1 MSSGETPPAAAP
13 ATDAADAAA
22 GAEQQAA
29 AGGGGGWGGWGL
41 SIFSEISRNAVE
53 VAKSAIADIQQPP
66 EQVVGTE
73 EEEGEKEKEKEKAAG
88 EGEEDDERRKAALD
102 KLEKAS
108 EDSILGQASGLKVFD
123 SSVESI
129 TTGTW
134 QALGSAWKSGSL
146 LVQKLETSA
155 SSLAETIQQGELPA
169 KASAIAP
176 TILETGKSFTAKGME
191 VLERV
196 GKETME
202 LIIEETGMD
211 VDKGTGEGDQQ
222 AEEEQFE
229 EVSFDR
235 CFYIYGGPDQLE
247 ELEALS
253 SHYALL
259 FNRKKGKLIAEQK
272 TYYDG
277 KLKEIQQIFSL
288 GTKIDEDGPDSNKG
302 KKIEAADT
310 DSDAEMKKLC
320 DSSVSKAAKM
330 AAGFTTALGGL
341 SPNEIVKRTTDR
353 LETIH
358 SEGVHR
364 LSEMCC
370 LAVSQLVLLGK
381 SVISA
386 ASKPKN
392 EDDENDVKIEWPEDP
407 ILKAK
412 IIRWKAQSIAVDIEK
427 VSASF
432 ATGISDV
439 AEAYM
444 AAIQNALADKK
455 DDLSSQ
461 NSVREKAKYI
471 SSHLNSD
478 QTSAV
483 SKLQDALQY
492 LAYVVVCSS
501 MPSV

>member
-1 MSSGETPPAAAP
+1 MSDESPPPAPAPPAQAAKKSQS
-13 ATDAADAAA
+13 
-22 GAEQQAA
+22 AEQEA
-29 AGGGGGWGGWGL
+29 GGWGGWGL

-66 EQVVGTE
+66 EQDTGPDS
-73 EEEGEKEKEKEKAAG
+73 GEKDKEKEPEG
-88 EGEEDDERRKAALD
+88 EGEERRKAALD
-102 KLEKAS
+102 KLENAS
-108 EDSILGQASGLKVFD
+108 EDSILDQGLKAFD
-123 SSVESI
+123 SSVETI

-134 QALGSAWKSGSL
+134 QALGTAWKSGSL
-146 LVQKLETSA
+146 FVQKLENSA

-176 TILETGKSFTAKGME
+176 TILETGKSFTARGME

-202 LIIEETGMD
+202 FIVEETGME
-211 VDKGTGEGDQQ
+211 VDKGSTGEGDQQ
-222 AEEEQFE
+222 TEEEQFE

-253 SHYALL
+253 SHYAVL
-259 FNRKKGKLIAEQK
+259 FNRKKGKLNAEQK

-288 GTKIDEDGPDSNKG
+288 STNAEEDGPDSDKG
-302 KKIEAADT
+302 KKIESAHT
-310 DSDAEMKKLC
+310 DADAEMKKLC
-320 DSSVSKAAKM
+320 ETSVSKAAKM

-341 SPNEIVKRTTDR
+341 SPNEIIKRTTNR

-370 LAVSQLVLLGK
+370 LAVSQFLVLGK

-386 ASKPKN
+386 TNKSKN
-392 EDDENDVKIEWPEDP
+392 EEDDENDVKIDWPEDP
-407 ILKAK
+407 ISKAK
-412 IIRWKAQSIAVDIEK
+412 IIRWKAQSISVDMEK
-427 VSASF
+427 VSTSF

-439 AEAYM
+439 AEAYA
-444 AAIQNALADKK
+444 AAIQNALADKQ
-455 DDLSSQ
+455 DDLPNQ
-461 NSVREKAKYI
+461 KLVQDKAKSI
-471 SSHLNSD
+471 SNHLNSD

-492 LAYVVVCSS
+492 LAYVVICAS
-501 MPSV
+501 MPSA

>member
-1 MSSGETPPAAAP
+1 MSDEPPAQAAEKSQP
-13 ATDAADAAA
+13 
-22 GAEQQAA
+22 AEQAA
-29 AGGGGGWGGWGL
+29 GGWGGWGL
-41 SIFSEISRNAVE
+41 NIFSEISRNAVE

-66 EQVVGTE
+66 EQDKGPDS
-73 EEEGEKEKEKEKAAG
+73 GEKDKEKEPEG
-88 EGEEDDERRKAALD
+88 EGEERRKAALD
-102 KLEKAS
+102 KLENAS
-108 EDSILGQASGLKVFD
+108 EDSILGQGLKVFD
-123 SSVESI
+123 TSVETI

-134 QALGSAWKSGSL
+134 QALGTAWKSGSL
-146 LVQKLETSA
+146 FVQKLENSA

-169 KASAIAP
+169 KASVIAP
-176 TILETGKSFTAKGME
+176 TILETGKSFTARGME

-196 GKETME
+196 GKETLE
-202 LIIEETGMD
+202 FIVEETGME
-211 VDKGTGEGDQQ
+211 VDKGSTGEGDQQ
-222 AEEEQFE
+222 TEEEQFE

-259 FNRKKGKLIAEQK
+259 FNRKKGKLNAEQK

-288 GTKIDEDGPDSNKG
+288 GTNAEEDGPDSDKG
-302 KKIEAADT
+302 KKVESADT
-310 DSDAEMKKLC
+310 DADAEMKKLC
-320 DSSVSKAAKM
+320 ETSVSKAAKM

-341 SPNEIVKRTTDR
+341 SPNDIIKRTTNR

-370 LAVSQLVLLGK
+370 LAVSQLLVLGK
-381 SVISA
+381 SVISSA
-386 ASKPKN
+386 NKSKN
-392 EDDENDVKIEWPEDP
+392 EDNENDLKIDWPEDP
-407 ILKAK
+407 ISKAK
-412 IIRWKAQSIAVDIEK
+412 IIRWKVQSISLDMEK
-427 VSASF
+427 VSTSF

-439 AEAYM
+439 AEVYV
-444 AAIQNALADKK
+444 AAIQNALADKQ
-455 DDLSSQ
+455 DDLPNQ
-461 NSVREKAKYI
+461 KSVQEKAKSI
-471 SSHLNSD
+471 SNNLNSD

-492 LAYVVVCSS
+492 LAYVVACAS

>member
-1 MSSGETPPAAAP
+1 MSDESPPPAPP
-13 ATDAADAAA
+13 A
-22 GAEQQAA
+22 QAA
-29 AGGGGGWGGWGL
+29 EKSQPAGQAAGGWGGWGL
-41 SIFSEISRNAVE
+41 NIFSEISRNAVE

-66 EQVVGTE
+66 EQDKGPDSGEKDKEKEPEGE
-73 EEEGEKEKEKEKAAG
+73 EEEK
-88 EGEEDDERRKAALD
+88 RKAALD
-102 KLEKAS
+102 KLENAS
-108 EDSILGQASGLKVFD
+108 EDSILGQGLKVFD
-123 SSVESI
+123 TSVETI

-134 QALGSAWKSGSL
+134 QALGTAWKSGSL
-146 LVQKLETSA
+146 FVQKLENSA

-176 TILETGKSFTAKGME
+176 TILETGKSFTARGME

-202 LIIEETGMD
+202 FIVEETGMEI
-211 VDKGTGEGDQQ
+211 DKGSTGEGEQQ
-222 AEEEQFE
+222 TEEEQFE

-259 FNRKKGKLIAEQK
+259 FNRKKGKLNAEQK

-288 GTKIDEDGPDSNKG
+288 STNAEEDGSDSDKG
-302 KKIEAADT
+302 KKVESADT
-310 DSDAEMKKLC
+310 DADAEMKKLC
-320 DSSVSKAAKM
+320 ETSVSKAAKM
-330 AAGFTTALGGL
+330 AAGFTAALGGL
-341 SPNEIVKRTTDR
+341 SPNDIIKRTTNR

-358 SEGVHR
+358 SEGVHVCTYHR

-370 LAVSQLVLLGK
+370 LAVSQLLVLGK
-381 SVISA
+381 SVIS
-386 ASKPKN
+386 SGNKSKN
-392 EDDENDVKIEWPEDP
+392 EDDENDIKIDWPEDP
-407 ILKAK
+407 ISKAK
-412 IIRWKAQSIAVDIEK
+412 IIRWKVQSISLDMEK
-427 VSASF
+427 VSTSF

-439 AEAYM
+439 AEAYV
-444 AAIQNALADKK
+444 AAIQNALADKQ
-455 DDLSSQ
+455 DDLP
-461 NSVREKAKYI
+461 NRKSVQEKAKSI
-471 SSHLNSD
+471 SNHLNSD

-492 LAYVVVCSS
+492 LAYVVVCAS

>member
-1 MSSGETPPAAAP
+1 MSDESPPPAPP
-13 ATDAADAAA
+13 AQVTEKSQP
-22 GAEQQAA
+22 AEQAA
-29 AGGGGGWGGWGL
+29 GGWGGWGL
-41 SIFSEISRNAVE
+41 SIFSEISRSAVE

-66 EQVVGTE
+66 EQETGPGSGE
-73 EEEGEKEKEKEKAAG
+73 KDQEKEPEGEG
-88 EGEEDDERRKAALD
+88 EGEEEERRKAALD
-102 KLEKAS
+102 KLEK
-108 EDSILGQASGLKVFD
+108 GLKAFD
-123 SSVESI
+123 SSVETI
-129 TTGTW
+129 TAGTW
-134 QALGSAWKSGSL
+134 QALGTAWKSGSL
-146 LVQKLETSA
+146 FVQKLENSA

-202 LIIEETGMD
+202 FIVEETGME
-211 VDKGTGEGDQQ
+211 VDKGSNGEGDQQ
-222 AEEEQFE
+222 TEEEQFE

-259 FNRKKGKLIAEQK
+259 FNRKKGKLSTEQK
-272 TYYDG
+272 TFYDG

-288 GTKIDEDGPDSNKG
+288 STNVDEDGPESDKG
-302 KKIEAADT
+302 KKIESANT
-310 DSDAEMKKLC
+310 DADAEMKKLC
-320 DSSVSKAAKM
+320 ESSVSKAAKM

-341 SPNEIVKRTTDR
+341 SPNEIIKRTTNR

-358 SEGVHR
+358 SEGVHK

-370 LAVSQLVLLGK
+370 LAVSQLLVLGK
-381 SVISA
+381 SVISSA
-386 ASKPKN
+386 NKSKN
-392 EDDENDVKIEWPEDP
+392 EDDENDVKIDWPEDP
-407 ILKAK
+407 ISKAK
-412 IIRWKAQSIAVDIEK
+412 IIRWKAQSISVDMEK
-427 VSASF
+427 VSTSF

-439 AEAYM
+439 AEAY
-444 AAIQNALADKK
+444 AAAMQNALAVKQ
-455 DDLSSQ
+455 DDLPNQKSLQ
-461 NSVREKAKYI
+461 EKVKSI
-471 SSHLNSD
+471 SIHLNSD

-492 LAYVVVCSS
+492 LAYVVVCAS

>member
-1 MSSGETPPAAAP
+1 MSDESPPPAPPAQAAEKNQP
-13 ATDAADAAA
+13 
-22 GAEQQAA
+22 AEQAA
-29 AGGGGGWGGWGL
+29 GGWGGWGL
-41 SIFSEISRNAVE
+41 NIFSEISRNAVE

-66 EQVVGTE
+66 EQDKGPDSGEKDKEKEPEGE
-73 EEEGEKEKEKEKAAG
+73 EEEK
-88 EGEEDDERRKAALD
+88 RKAALD
-102 KLEKAS
+102 KLENAS
-108 EDSILGQASGLKVFD
+108 EDSILGQGLKVID
-123 SSVESI
+123 TSVETI

-134 QALGSAWKSGSL
+134 QALGTAWKSGSL
-146 LVQKLETSA
+146 FVQKLENSA

-176 TILETGKSFTAKGME
+176 TILETGKSFTARGME

-202 LIIEETGMD
+202 FIVEETGME
-211 VDKGTGEGDQQ
+211 VDKGSNGEGEQQ
-222 AEEEQFE
+222 TEEEQFE

-259 FNRKKGKLIAEQK
+259 FNRKKGKLNAEQK

-288 GTKIDEDGPDSNKG
+288 STSAEEDGPDSDKG
-302 KKIEAADT
+302 KKVESADT
-310 DSDAEMKKLC
+310 DADAEMKKLC
-320 DSSVSKAAKM
+320 ETSVSKAAKM
-330 AAGFTTALGGL
+330 AAGFTTALSGL
-341 SPNEIVKRTTDR
+341 SPNDIIKRTTNR

-370 LAVSQLVLLGK
+370 LAVSQLLVLGK
-381 SVISA
+381 SVISSA
-386 ASKPKN
+386 NKSKS
-392 EDDENDVKIEWPEDP
+392 EDDENDIKIDWPEDP
-407 ILKAK
+407 ISKAK
-412 IIRWKAQSIAVDIEK
+412 IIRWKAQSISVDMEK
-427 VSASF
+427 VSTSF

-439 AEAYM
+439 AEAYV
-444 AAIQNALADKK
+444 AAIQDALADKQ
-455 DDLSSQ
+455 DDLPNQ
-461 NSVREKAKYI
+461 KSVQEKAKSI
-471 SSHLNSD
+471 SNHLNSD

-492 LAYVVVCSS
+492 LAYVVVCAS

>member
-1 MSSGETPPAAAP
+1 MSDETPPPAP
-13 ATDAADAAA
+13 APAAA
-22 GAEQQAA
+22 GSEKTQPAEQAA
-29 AGGGGGWGGWGL
+29 GGWGGWGL
-41 SIFSEISRNAVE
+41 SIFSDISRSAVE

-66 EQVVGTE
+66 EQEAGP
-73 EEEGEKEKEKEKAAG
+73 GDGDKEKEKEP
-88 EGEEDDERRKAALD
+88 EGEKDERRKAALE

-108 EDSILGQASGLKVFD
+108 EDSILGQGLKVFD

-134 QALGSAWKSGSL
+134 QALGSAWKTSSM
-146 LVQKLETSA
+146 LVQKLENSA

-202 LIIEETGMD
+202 FIVEETGME
-211 VDKGTGEGDQQ
+211 VDKGDVAEGDKQT
-222 AEEEQFE
+222 EEEPFE

-259 FNRKKGKLIAEQK
+259 FNRKKGKLSAEQK

-288 GTKIDEDGPDSNKG
+288 NTNAEEYGPDSDKG
-302 KKIEAADT
+302 KKIESADT
-310 DSDAEMKKLC
+310 DADGEMKKLC
-320 DSSVSKAAKM
+320 ESSVSKAAKM
-330 AAGFTTALGGL
+330 AAGFTNALGGL
-341 SPNEIVKRTTDR
+341 SPNEIIKRTTNR

-358 SEGVHR
+358 SEGVHK

-370 LAVSQLVLLGK
+370 LAVSQLVVLGK

-386 ASKPKN
+386 ANKSKS
-392 EDDENDVKIEWPEDP
+392 EDDESSIKIDWPEDP
-407 ILKAK
+407 ISKAK
-412 IIRWKAQSIAVDIEK
+412 IIRWKAQSISADMEK
-427 VSASF
+427 VSTSF

-439 AEAYM
+439 AEVYA
-444 AAIQNALADKK
+444 AAIQNALAEKQ
-455 DDLSSQ
+455 DDIPNQ
-461 NSVREKAKYI
+461 KSVQEKAKSI
-471 SSHLNSD
+471 SNHLNSD

-492 LAYVVVCSS
+492 LAYVVVCTS
-501 MPSV
+501 MPSA

>member
-1 MSSGETPPAAAP
+1 MSDESPPPAQAAEKSQP
-13 ATDAADAAA
+13 
-22 GAEQQAA
+22 AEQAT
-29 AGGGGGWGGWGL
+29 GGWGGWGL
-41 SIFSEISRNAVE
+41 NIFSEISRNAVE

-66 EQVVGTE
+66 EQDTGPDSGEKDKEKEPEGE
-73 EEEGEKEKEKEKAAG
+73 EEE
-88 EGEEDDERRKAALD
+88 ERRKAALE

-108 EDSILGQASGLKVFD
+108 EDSILGQGLKAFD
-123 SSVESI
+123 SSVETI

-134 QALGSAWKSGSL
+134 QALGTAWKSGSL
-146 LVQKLETSA
+146 FVQKLENSA

-169 KASAIAP
+169 KASVIAP
-176 TILETGKSFTAKGME
+176 TILETGRSFTARGME

-202 LIIEETGMD
+202 FIVEETGME
-211 VDKGTGEGDQQ
+211 VDKGSAGEGDQQ
-222 AEEEQFE
+222 TEEEQFE

-259 FNRKKGKLIAEQK
+259 FNRKKGKLSAEQK

-288 GTKIDEDGPDSNKG
+288 STNAEEDGPDSDKG
-302 KKIEAADT
+302 KKIESADT
-310 DSDAEMKKLC
+310 DADAEMKKLC
-320 DSSVSKAAKM
+320 ETSVSKAAKM
-330 AAGFTTALGGL
+330 AAGFATALGGL
-341 SPNEIVKRTTDR
+341 SPNDIIKRTTNR

-370 LAVSQLVLLGK
+370 LAVSQLLVLGK

-386 ASKPKN
+386 ANKSKN
-392 EDDENDVKIEWPEDP
+392 EDDENDVKIDWPEDP
-407 ILKAK
+407 ISKAK
-412 IIRWKAQSIAVDIEK
+412 TIRWKVQSISVDMEK
-427 VSASF
+427 VSTSF

-439 AEAYM
+439 AEAYA
-444 AAIQNALADKK
+444 AAIQNALADKQ
-455 DDLSSQ
+455 DDQ
-461 NSVREKAKYI
+461 KSVQEKAKSI
-471 SSHLNSD
+471 SNHLNSD

-492 LAYVVVCSS
+492 LAYVVVCAS

>member
-1 MSSGETPPAAAP
+1 MSEESPPPAPAPPAQAAEKSQP
-13 ATDAADAAA
+13 
-22 GAEQQAA
+22 AEQEA
-29 AGGGGGWGGWGL
+29 GGWGGWGL

-53 VAKSAIADIQQPP
+53 VAKSAIADIQQPL
-66 EQVVGTE
+66 EQDTGPDS
-73 EEEGEKEKEKEKAAG
+73 GEKEKDKEQEG
-88 EGEEDDERRKAALD
+88 EGEEERRKAALD
-102 KLEKAS
+102 KLENAS
-108 EDSILGQASGLKVFD
+108 EDSILGQGLKAFD
-123 SSVESI
+123 SSVETI

-134 QALGSAWKSGSL
+134 QALGTAWKSGSL
-146 LVQKLETSA
+146 FVQKLENSA

-176 TILETGKSFTAKGME
+176 TILETGKSFTARGME

-202 LIIEETGMD
+202 FIVEETGME
-211 VDKGTGEGDQQ
+211 VDKGCTGEGDQQ
-222 AEEEQFE
+222 TEEEQFE

-259 FNRKKGKLIAEQK
+259 FNRKKGKLNAEQK

-288 GTKIDEDGPDSNKG
+288 STNAEEDGPDSDKG
-302 KKIEAADT
+302 KKIESADT
-310 DSDAEMKKLC
+310 DADAEMKKLC
-320 DSSVSKAAKM
+320 ETSVSKAAKM
-330 AAGFTTALGGL
+330 ATGFTTALGGL
-341 SPNEIVKRTTDR
+341 SPNEIIKRTTNR

-370 LAVSQLVLLGK
+370 LAVSQFLVLGK

-386 ASKPKN
+386 TNKSKN
-392 EDDENDVKIEWPEDP
+392 EEDDENDVKIDWPEDP
-407 ILKAK
+407 ISKAK
-412 IIRWKAQSIAVDIEK
+412 IIRWKAQSISVDMEK
-427 VSASF
+427 VSTSF
-432 ATGISDV
+432 GTGILDV
-439 AEAYM
+439 AEAYA
-444 AAIQNALADKK
+444 AAIQNALADKQ
-455 DDLSSQ
+455 DDLPNQ
-461 NSVREKAKYI
+461 KSVQEKAKSI
-471 SSHLNSD
+471 SNHLNSD

-492 LAYVVVCSS
+492 LAYVVVCAS
-501 MPSV
+501 MPSA

>member
-1 MSSGETPPAAAP
+1 MSDESPPPPAPP
-13 ATDAADAAA
+13 AQADEKSQPAEQAA
-22 GAEQQAA
+22 GS
-29 AGGGGGWGGWGL
+29 WGGWGL
-41 SIFSEISRNAVE
+41 SIFSEISRSAVE

-66 EQVVGTE
+66 EQETGPGTGS
-73 EEEGEKEKEKEKAAG
+73 GEKDQEKEPEG
-88 EGEEDDERRKAALD
+88 EGEEEERRKAALD

-108 EDSILGQASGLKVFD
+108 EDSILGQGLKAFD
-123 SSVESI
+123 SSVETI

-134 QALGSAWKSGSL
+134 QALGTAWKSGSL
-146 LVQKLETSA
+146 FVQKLENSA

-196 GKETME
+196 GKETMDF
-202 LIIEETGMD
+202 IVEETGME
-211 VDKGTGEGDQQ
+211 VDKGNNGEGDQQ
-222 AEEEQFE
+222 TEEEQFE
-229 EVSFDR
+229 EASFDR

-259 FNRKKGKLIAEQK
+259 FNRKKGKLNTEQK
-272 TYYDG
+272 TLYDG

-288 GTKIDEDGPDSNKG
+288 STNVDEDGPESDKG
-302 KKIEAADT
+302 KKIESANT
-310 DSDAEMKKLC
+310 DADAEMKKLC
-320 DSSVSKAAKM
+320 ESSVSKAAKM

-341 SPNEIVKRTTDR
+341 SPNEIIKRTTNR

-370 LAVSQLVLLGK
+370 LAVSQLLVLGK
-381 SVISA
+381 SVISSA
-386 ASKPKN
+386 NKSKS
-392 EDDENDVKIEWPEDP
+392 EDDENDVKIDWPEDP
-407 ILKAK
+407 ISKAK
-412 IIRWKAQSIAVDIEK
+412 IIRWKVQSISVDMEK
-427 VSASF
+427 VSTSF

-439 AEAYM
+439 AEAY
-444 AAIQNALADKK
+444 AAAMQSALAGKQ
-455 DDLSSQ
+455 DDLPNQKSLQ
-461 NSVREKAKYI
+461 EKVKSI
-471 SSHLNSD
+471 SIHLNSD

-492 LAYVVVCSS
+492 LAYVVVCAS

>member
-1 MSSGETPPAAAP
+1 MSDESPPPAPAAEKSQP
-13 ATDAADAAA
+13 
-22 GAEQQAA
+22 AEQAA
-29 AGGGGGWGGWGL
+29 GGWGGWGL

-66 EQVVGTE
+66 EQDTVPGSGEKDQEKEPEGE
-73 EEEGEKEKEKEKAAG
+73 EEEE
-88 EGEEDDERRKAALD
+88 ERRKAALD
-102 KLEKAS
+102 KLEKAG
-108 EDSILGQASGLKVFD
+108 EDSILGQASTCLATLSILLAFLGLGLKAFD
-123 SSVESI
+123 SSVETI
-129 TTGTW
+129 TT
-134 QALGSAWKSGSL
+134 
-146 LVQKLETSA
+146 A

-202 LIIEETGMD
+202 FIVEETGME
-211 VDKGTGEGDQQ
+211 VDKGSTGEGDQQ
-222 AEEEQFE
+222 TEEEQFE

-259 FNRKKGKLIAEQK
+259 FNRKKGKLNSDQK

-277 KLKEIQQIFSL
+277 KLKEIEQIFSL
-288 GTKIDEDGPDSNKG
+288 STNADEDGPESDKG
-302 KKIEAADT
+302 KKTESADT
-310 DSDAEMKKLC
+310 DTDAEMKKLC
-320 DSSVSKAAKM
+320 EYSVRKAAKM

-341 SPNEIVKRTTDR
+341 SPNEIMKRTTSR

-370 LAVSQLVLLGK
+370 LAVSQLLVLGK
-381 SVISA
+381 SVISSA
-386 ASKPKN
+386 NKSKN
-392 EDDENDVKIEWPEDP
+392 EDGENDVKIDWPEDA
-407 ILKAK
+407 ISKAK
-412 IIRWKAQSIAVDIEK
+412 IIRWKAQSISVDMEK
-427 VSASF
+427 VSTSF

-439 AEAYM
+439 AEAY
-444 AAIQNALADKK
+444 AAAMQSALADKQ
-455 DDLSSQ
+455 DDLPNQKSLQ
-461 NSVREKAKYI
+461 EKVKSI
-471 SSHLNSD
+471 SIHLNSD

-483 SKLQDALQY
+483 SKLQDALRY
-492 LAYVVVCSS
+492 LAYVVVCAS

>member
-1 MSSGETPPAAAP
+1 MSDESPPPAPPAQAAEKSQP
-13 ATDAADAAA
+13 
-22 GAEQQAA
+22 AEQAA
-29 AGGGGGWGGWGL
+29 GGWGGWGL

-53 VAKSAIADIQQPP
+53 VAKSAMADIQQPP
-66 EQVVGTE
+66 EQESGPE
-73 EEEGEKEKEKEKAAG
+73 EEDKEKEP
-88 EGEEDDERRKAALD
+88 EGEEEERRKAALE

-108 EDSILGQASGLKVFD
+108 EDSILGQGLKVFD
-123 SSVESI
+123 NSVETI

-134 QALGSAWKSGSL
+134 QALGTAWKSGSL
-146 LVQKLETSA
+146 FVQKLENSA

-176 TILETGKSFTAKGME
+176 TILETGKSFTARGME

-202 LIIEETGMD
+202 FIVEETGME
-211 VDKGTGEGDQQ
+211 VDKGSTGEGDQQ
-222 AEEEQFE
+222 TEEEQFE

-259 FNRKKGKLIAEQK
+259 FNRKKGKLNAEQK

-288 GTKIDEDGPDSNKG
+288 STNSEEDGSDSDKG
-302 KKIEAADT
+302 KKIESADT
-310 DSDAEMKKLC
+310 DADAEMKKLC
-320 DSSVSKAAKM
+320 ETSVSKAAKM

-341 SPNEIVKRTTDR
+341 SPNDIIKRTTNR
-353 LETIH
+353 LETLH
-358 SEGVHR
+358 SEGVHK

-370 LAVSQLVLLGK
+370 LAVSQLLVLGK

-386 ASKPKN
+386 ANKSKT
-392 EDDENDVKIEWPEDP
+392 EDDENNIKIDWPEDP
-407 ILKAK
+407 ISKAK
-412 IIRWKAQSIAVDIEK
+412 IIRWKAQSISVDMEK
-427 VSASF
+427 VSSSF

-439 AEAYM
+439 AEDYA
-444 AAIQNALADKK
+444 AAIQNALADKQ
-455 DDLSSQ
+455 DDLPNQ
-461 NSVREKAKYI
+461 KSVQEKAKSI
-471 SSHLNSD
+471 CSHLNSD

-483 SKLQDALQY
+483 GKLQDALQY
-492 LAYVVVCSS
+492 LAYVVICAS
-501 MPSV
+501 MPSA

>member
-1 MSSGETPPAAAP
+1 
-13 ATDAADAAA
+13 
-22 GAEQQAA
+22 
-29 AGGGGGWGGWGL
+29 
-41 SIFSEISRNAVE
+41 
-53 VAKSAIADIQQPP
+53 
-66 EQVVGTE
+66 
-73 EEEGEKEKEKEKAAG
+73 
-88 EGEEDDERRKAALD
+88 
-102 KLEKAS
+102 LEN
-108 EDSILGQASGLKVFD
+108 
-123 SSVESI
+123 
-129 TTGTW
+129 
-134 QALGSAWKSGSL
+134 
-146 LVQKLETSA
+146 SA

-176 TILETGKSFTAKGME
+176 TILETGKSFTARGME

-202 LIIEETGMD
+202 FIVEETGME
-211 VDKGTGEGDQQ
+211 VDKGSTGEGDQQ
-222 AEEEQFE
+222 TEEEQFE

-259 FNRKKGKLIAEQK
+259 FNRKKGKLNAEQK

-277 KLKEIQQIFSL
+277 KLKEIQQMFGLSANAE
-288 GTKIDEDGPDSNKG
+288 EDGPDSDKG
-302 KKIEAADT
+302 KKIESADT
-310 DSDAEMKKLC
+310 DVDAEMKKLC
-320 DSSVSKAAKM
+320 ETSVSKAAKM

-341 SPNEIVKRTTDR
+341 SPNEIIKRTTNR

-370 LAVSQLVLLGK
+370 LAVSQFLALGK

-386 ASKPKN
+386 TNKSKN
-392 EDDENDVKIEWPEDP
+392 EEDDENNIKIDWPEDP
-407 ILKAK
+407 ISKAK
-412 IIRWKAQSIAVDIEK
+412 IIRWKAQSISVDMEK
-427 VSASF
+427 VSTSF

-439 AEAYM
+439 AEAYA
-444 AAIQNALADKK
+444 AAIQNALADKQ
-455 DDLSSQ
+455 DDLPNQ
-461 NSVREKAKYI
+461 KSVQEKAKSI
-471 SSHLNSD
+471 SNHLNSD

-492 LAYVVVCSS
+492 LAYVIVCTS
-501 MPSV
+501 MPSA

>member
-1 MSSGETPPAAAP
+1 MNPTARAMSDESPPPPPPAQAAEKSQP
-13 ATDAADAAA
+13 
-22 GAEQQAA
+22 AEQAA
-29 AGGGGGWGGWGL
+29 GGWGGWGL
-41 SIFSEISRNAVE
+41 NIFSEISRSAVE

-66 EQVVGTE
+66 EQETGPGSGE
-73 EEEGEKEKEKEKAAG
+73 KDQEKEPEGEEEG
-88 EGEEDDERRKAALD
+88 RRKAALD
-102 KLEKAS
+102 KLENAS
-108 EDSILGQASGLKVFD
+108 EDSILGQGLKAFD
-123 SSVESI
+123 SSVETI

-134 QALGSAWKSGSL
+134 QALGTAWKSGSL
-146 LVQKLETSA
+146 FVQKLETSA

-202 LIIEETGMD
+202 FIVEETGME
-211 VDKGTGEGDQQ
+211 VDKGDNGEGDQQ
-222 AEEEQFE
+222 TEEEQFE

-259 FNRKKGKLIAEQK
+259 FNRKKGKLSTEQK
-272 TYYDG
+272 TFYDG
-277 KLKEIQQIFSL
+277 KLKEIQQIFTLSASV
-288 GTKIDEDGPDSNKG
+288 DEDGPESDKG
-302 KKIEAADT
+302 KKIESANTDADA
-310 DSDAEMKKLC
+310 DAEMKKLC
-320 DSSVSKAAKM
+320 ESSVSKAAKM

-341 SPNEIVKRTTDR
+341 SPNEIIKRTTNR

-358 SEGVHR
+358 SEGVHK

-370 LAVSQLVLLGK
+370 LAVSQLLVLGK
-381 SVISA
+381 SVISSA
-386 ASKPKN
+386 NKSKN
-392 EDDENDVKIEWPEDP
+392 EDDENDVKIDWPEDP
-407 ILKAK
+407 ISKAK
-412 IIRWKAQSIAVDIEK
+412 IIRWKAQSISVDMEK
-427 VSASF
+427 VSTSF

-439 AEAYM
+439 AEAY
-444 AAIQNALADKK
+444 AAAMQSALADKQ
-455 DDLSSQ
+455 DDLPNQKSLQ
-461 NSVREKAKYI
+461 EKIKSI
-471 SSHLNSD
+471 STHLNSD

-492 LAYVVVCSS
+492 LAYVVVCAS

>member
-1 MSSGETPPAAAP
+1 MSDEPPAQAAEKSQP
-13 ATDAADAAA
+13 
-22 GAEQQAA
+22 AEQAA
-29 AGGGGGWGGWGL
+29 GGWGGWGL
-41 SIFSEISRNAVE
+41 NIFSKISRNAVE

-66 EQVVGTE
+66 EQDKGPDS
-73 EEEGEKEKEKEKAAG
+73 GEKDKEKEPEG
-88 EGEEDDERRKAALD
+88 EGEERRKAALD
-102 KLEKAS
+102 KLENAS
-108 EDSILGQASGLKVFD
+108 EDSILGQGLKVFD
-123 SSVESI
+123 TSVETI

-134 QALGSAWKSGSL
+134 QALGTAWKSGSL
-146 LVQKLETSA
+146 FVQKLENSA

-169 KASAIAP
+169 KASVIAP
-176 TILETGKSFTAKGME
+176 TILETGKSFTARGME

-196 GKETME
+196 GKETLE
-202 LIIEETGMD
+202 FIVEETGME
-211 VDKGTGEGDQQ
+211 VDKGSTGEGDQQ
-222 AEEEQFE
+222 TEEEQFE

-259 FNRKKGKLIAEQK
+259 FNRKKGKLNAEQK

-288 GTKIDEDGPDSNKG
+288 GTNAEEDGPDSDKG
-302 KKIEAADT
+302 KKVESADT
-310 DSDAEMKKLC
+310 DADAEMKKLC
-320 DSSVSKAAKM
+320 ETSVSKAAKM

-341 SPNEIVKRTTDR
+341 SPNDIIKRTTNR

-370 LAVSQLVLLGK
+370 LAVSQLLVLGK
-381 SVISA
+381 SVISSA
-386 ASKPKN
+386 NKSKN
-392 EDDENDVKIEWPEDP
+392 EDNENDLKIDWPEDP
-407 ILKAK
+407 ISKAK
-412 IIRWKAQSIAVDIEK
+412 IIRWKVQSISLDMEK
-427 VSASF
+427 VSTSF

-439 AEAYM
+439 AEAYV
-444 AAIQNALADKK
+444 AAIQNALADKQ
-455 DDLSSQ
+455 DDLPNQ
-461 NSVREKAKYI
+461 KSVQEKAKSI
-471 SSHLNSD
+471 SNNLNSD

-492 LAYVVVCSS
+492 LAYVVVCAS

>member
-1 MSSGETPPAAAP
+1 MSDESPPPPAPPAQAAEKSQP
-13 ATDAADAAA
+13 
-22 GAEQQAA
+22 AEQAA
-29 AGGGGGWGGWGL
+29 GGWGGWGL
-41 SIFSEISRNAVE
+41 SIFSEISRSAVE
-53 VAKSAIADIQQPP
+53 VAKSAIADIQQPL
-66 EQVVGTE
+66 EQETGPGS
-73 EEEGEKEKEKEKAAG
+73 GEKDQGKEP
-88 EGEEDDERRKAALD
+88 EGEEEERRKASLD

-108 EDSILGQASGLKVFD
+108 EDSILGQGLKAFD
-123 SSVESI
+123 SSVETI

-134 QALGSAWKSGSL
+134 QTLGTAWKSGSL
-146 LVQKLETSA
+146 FVQKLESSA

-202 LIIEETGMD
+202 FIVEETGME
-211 VDKGTGEGDQQ
+211 VDKGSNGEGDQQ
-222 AEEEQFE
+222 TEEEQFE

-259 FNRKKGKLIAEQK
+259 FNRKKGKLSTEQK
-272 TYYDG
+272 TFYDG

-288 GTKIDEDGPDSNKG
+288 STNVDEDGPESDKG
-302 KKIEAADT
+302 KKIESANTDT
-310 DSDAEMKKLC
+310 DAEMKKLC
-320 DSSVSKAAKM
+320 ESSVSKAAKM

-341 SPNEIVKRTTDR
+341 SPNEIIKRTTNR

-358 SEGVHR
+358 SEGVHK

-370 LAVSQLVLLGK
+370 LAVSQLLVLGK
-381 SVISA
+381 SVISSA
-386 ASKPKN
+386 NKSKN
-392 EDDENDVKIEWPEDP
+392 EDDENDVKIDWPEDP
-407 ILKAK
+407 ISKAK
-412 IIRWKAQSIAVDIEK
+412 IIRWKAQSISVDMEK
-427 VSASF
+427 VSTSF

-439 AEAYM
+439 AEAY
-444 AAIQNALADKK
+444 AAAMQNALADKQ
-455 DDLSSQ
+455 DDLPNQKSLQ
-461 NSVREKAKYI
+461 EKVKSI
-471 SSHLNSD
+471 SIHLNND

-483 SKLQDALQY
+483 SKLQDALRY
-492 LAYVVVCSS
+492 LAYVVVCAS

>member
-1 MSSGETPPAAAP
+1 MSDESPPPQAAEKSQP
-13 ATDAADAAA
+13 
-22 GAEQQAA
+22 AEQAA
-29 AGGGGGWGGWGL
+29 GGWGGWGL

-66 EQVVGTE
+66 EQDAAPGSGE
-73 EEEGEKEKEKEKAAG
+73 KDKEKQPEGEDE
-88 EGEEDDERRKAALD
+88 ERRKAALE

-108 EDSILGQASGLKVFD
+108 EDSILGQGLKVFD
-123 SSVESI
+123 SSVETI

-134 QALGSAWKSGSL
+134 QALGTAWKSGSL
-146 LVQKLETSA
+146 FVQKLENSA
-155 SSLAETIQQGELPA
+155 SSLAETIQQGELPS

-176 TILETGKSFTAKGME
+176 TILETGKSLTARGME
-191 VLERV
+191 VLEHV

-202 LIIEETGMD
+202 FIVEETGME
-211 VDKGTGEGDQQ
+211 VDKGSTGEGEQQ
-222 AEEEQFE
+222 TEEEQFE
-229 EVSFDR
+229 DVSFDR
-235 CFYIYGGPDQLE
+235 CFYIYGGPEQLE

-259 FNRKKGKLIAEQK
+259 FNRKKGKLNAEQK
-272 TYYDG
+272 TYYEG
-277 KLKEIQQIFSL
+277 KLKEIQQIFTLS
-288 GTKIDEDGPDSNKG
+288 TNAEEDGPDADKG
-302 KKIEAADT
+302 KKIESADT
-310 DSDAEMKKLC
+310 DADAEMKKLC
-320 DSSVSKAAKM
+320 ESSVSKAAKM

-341 SPNEIVKRTTDR
+341 SPNEIIKRTTNR

-370 LAVSQLVLLGK
+370 LAVSQLLVLGN

-386 ASKPKN
+386 ANKSKN
-392 EDDENDVKIEWPEDP
+392 EDDESDIKIDWPEDP
-407 ILKAK
+407 ISKAK
-412 IIRWKAQSIAVDIEK
+412 IIRWKAQSISVDMEK
-427 VSASF
+427 VSTSF

-439 AEAYM
+439 AEAYA
-444 AAIQNALADKK
+444 AAIQNALADKQ
-455 DDLSSQ
+455 DDLLNQKSMQ
-461 NSVREKAKYI
+461 EKAKSI
-471 SSHLNSD
+471 SIHLNSD

-492 LAYVVVCSS
+492 LAYVVVCAS

>member
-1 MSSGETPPAAAP
+1 MSDESPPPAQAAEKSQP
-13 ATDAADAAA
+13 
-22 GAEQQAA
+22 AEQAA
-29 AGGGGGWGGWGL
+29 GGWGGWGL

-66 EQVVGTE
+66 EQETGPGSGEKDQEKEPEGDGE
-73 EEEGEKEKEKEKAAG
+73 EEE
-88 EGEEDDERRKAALD
+88 ERRKAALD

-108 EDSILGQASGLKVFD
+108 EDSILGQGLKAFD
-123 SSVESI
+123 SSVETI

-134 QALGSAWKSGSL
+134 QALGTAWKSGSL
-146 LVQKLETSA
+146 FVQKLENSA

-202 LIIEETGMD
+202 FIVEETGME
-211 VDKGTGEGDQQ
+211 VDKGSNGEGDQQ
-222 AEEEQFE
+222 TEEEQFE

-259 FNRKKGKLIAEQK
+259 FNRKKGKLNAEQK
-272 TYYDG
+272 TFYDG
-277 KLKEIQQIFSL
+277 KLKEVQQIFNLS
-288 GTKIDEDGPDSNKG
+288 TNVDEDGPESDKG
-302 KKIEAADT
+302 KKIESANT
-310 DSDAEMKKLC
+310 DADAEMKKLC
-320 DSSVSKAAKM
+320 EASVSKAAKM

-341 SPNEIVKRTTDR
+341 SPNEIIKRTTNR

-358 SEGVHR
+358 SEGVHK

-370 LAVSQLVLLGK
+370 LAVSQLLVLGK
-381 SVISA
+381 SVISSA
-386 ASKPKN
+386 NKSKN
-392 EDDENDVKIEWPEDP
+392 EDDENDVKIDWPEDP
-407 ILKAK
+407 ISKAK
-412 IIRWKAQSIAVDIEK
+412 IIRWKAQSISVDMEK
-427 VSASF
+427 VSTSF

-439 AEAYM
+439 AEAY
-444 AAIQNALADKK
+444 AAAMQNALADKQ
-455 DDLSSQ
+455 DDLPNQKSLQ
-461 NSVREKAKYI
+461 EKVKSI
-471 SSHLNSD
+471 SIHLNSD

-492 LAYVVVCSS
+492 LAYVVVCAS

>member
-1 MSSGETPPAAAP
+1 MSDESPPPAPAPPAQAAEKSQP
-13 ATDAADAAA
+13 
-22 GAEQQAA
+22 AEQEA
-29 AGGGGGWGGWGL
+29 GGWGGWGL
-41 SIFSEISRNAVE
+41 SIFSEISRSAVE

-66 EQVVGTE
+66 EQDTRPDS
-73 EEEGEKEKEKEKAAG
+73 GEKEKEKEP
-88 EGEEDDERRKAALD
+88 EGEEEERRKAALD
-102 KLEKAS
+102 KLENAS
-108 EDSILGQASGLKVFD
+108 EDSILGQGLKAFD
-123 SSVESI
+123 SSVETI

-134 QALGSAWKSGSL
+134 QALGTAWKSGSL
-146 LVQKLETSA
+146 FVQKLENSA

-176 TILETGKSFTAKGME
+176 TILETGKSFTARGME

-202 LIIEETGMD
+202 FIVEETGME
-211 VDKGTGEGDQQ
+211 VDKGSTGEGDQQ
-222 AEEEQFE
+222 TEEEQFE

-259 FNRKKGKLIAEQK
+259 FNRKKGKLNAEQK

-288 GTKIDEDGPDSNKG
+288 STNAEEDGPDSDKG
-302 KKIEAADT
+302 KKIESADT
-310 DSDAEMKKLC
+310 DGDAEMKKLC
-320 DSSVSKAAKM
+320 ETSVSKAAKM

-341 SPNEIVKRTTDR
+341 SPNEIIKRTTNR

-370 LAVSQLVLLGK
+370 LAVSQFLVLGK

-386 ASKPKN
+386 TNKSKN
-392 EDDENDVKIEWPEDP
+392 EEDDENGIKIDWPEDP
-407 ILKAK
+407 ISKAK
-412 IIRWKAQSIAVDIEK
+412 IIRWKAQSISVDMEK
-427 VSASF
+427 VSTSF

-439 AEAYM
+439 AEAYA
-444 AAIQNALADKK
+444 AAIQNALADKQ
-455 DDLSSQ
+455 DDLPNQ
-461 NSVREKAKYI
+461 KSVQEKAKSI
-471 SSHLNSD
+471 SNHLNSD

-492 LAYVVVCSS
+492 LAYVIVCTS
-501 MPSV
+501 MPSA

>member
-1 MSSGETPPAAAP
+1 MSDESPAPTPTAAA
-13 ATDAADAAA
+13 TAAEAEKSQP
-22 GAEQQAA
+22 AEQA
-29 AGGGGGWGGWGL
+29 GGGWGGWGL

-66 EQVVGTE
+66 EQEAAPGGGE
-73 EEEGEKEKEKEKAAG
+73 EKGKEPEGEVGEK
-88 EGEEDDERRKAALD
+88 DELRKATLD
-102 KLEKAS
+102 KLENAS
-108 EDSILGQASGLKVFD
+108 EDSLLGQGLKVFD
-123 SSVESI
+123 TSVENF

-146 LVQKLETSA
+146 IVQKLETSA
-155 SSLAETIQQGELPA
+155 TSLAETIQQGELPA
-169 KASAIAP
+169 KASVIAP

-191 VLERV
+191 MLERV
-196 GKETME
+196 SKETME
-202 LIIEETGMD
+202 LIIEETGMEL
-211 VDKGTGEGDQQ
+211 DKGTGEGDQQ
-222 AEEEQFE
+222 TEEEQFE
-229 EVSFDR
+229 EVSFDT

-259 FNRKKGKLIAEQK
+259 FNRKKAKLVAEQK

-277 KLKEIQQIFSL
+277 KVKEIQQIFTLS
-288 GTKIDEDGPDSNKG
+288 TKTEEDGPESDKG

-310 DSDAEMKKLC
+310 DGDAEMKKLC

-341 SPNEIVKRTTDR
+341 SPNDIIKRTTDR

-364 LSEMCC
+364 LSEICC
-370 LAVSQLVLLGK
+370 LAVSQLVVLGK

-386 ASKPKN
+386 ANKSKN
-392 EDDENDVKIEWPEDP
+392 EDENDVKIDWPED
-407 ILKAK
+407 IISKAE
-412 IIRWKAQSIAVDIEK
+412 IIRWKAHSIAVDIEK
-427 VSASF
+427 VSTSF

-439 AEAYM
+439 AEAYA
-444 AAIQNALADKK
+444 AAIQNSLTDKQG
-455 DDLSSQ
+455 DLPHQ
-461 NSVREKAKYI
+461 SVQEKAKYI
-471 SSHLNSD
+471 SSHLKSD
-478 QTSAV
+478 QTCAV
-483 SKLQDALQY
+483 GKLQDALQY
-492 LAYVVVCSS
+492 LAYVVVCTS

>member
-1 MSSGETPPAAAP
+1 MCVCGFL
-13 ATDAADAAA
+13 
-22 GAEQQAA
+22 Q
-29 AGGGGGWGGWGL
+29 
-41 SIFSEISRNAVE
+41 
-53 VAKSAIADIQQPP
+53 
-66 EQVVGTE
+66 
-73 EEEGEKEKEKEKAAG
+73 
-88 EGEEDDERRKAALD
+88 
-102 KLEKAS
+102 
-108 EDSILGQASGLKVFD
+108 GLKAFD
-123 SSVESI
+123 SSVETI

-134 QALGSAWKSGSL
+134 QALGTAWKSGSL
-146 LVQKLETSA
+146 FVQKLENSA

-176 TILETGKSFTAKGME
+176 TILETGKSFTARGME

-202 LIIEETGMD
+202 FIVEETGME
-211 VDKGTGEGDQQ
+211 VDKGSTGEGDQQ
-222 AEEEQFE
+222 TEEEQFE

-253 SHYALL
+253 NHYALL
-259 FNRKKGKLIAEQK
+259 FNRKKGKLNAEQK

-288 GTKIDEDGPDSNKG
+288 STNAEEDGPDSDKG
-302 KKIEAADT
+302 KKIESADT
-310 DSDAEMKKLC
+310 DADAEMKKLC
-320 DSSVSKAAKM
+320 ETSVSKAAKM

-341 SPNEIVKRTTDR
+341 SPNEIIKRTTNR

-370 LAVSQLVLLGK
+370 LAVSQFLVLGK

-386 ASKPKN
+386 TNKSKN
-392 EDDENDVKIEWPEDP
+392 EEDDENEVKIDWPEDP
-407 ILKAK
+407 ISKAK
-412 IIRWKAQSIAVDIEK
+412 IIRWKAQSISVDMEK
-427 VSASF
+427 VSTSF
-432 ATGISDV
+432 GTGILDV
-439 AEAYM
+439 AEAYA
-444 AAIQNALADKK
+444 AAIQNALADKQ
-455 DDLSSQ
+455 DDLPNQ
-461 NSVREKAKYI
+461 KSVQEKAKSI
-471 SSHLNSD
+471 SNHLNSD

-492 LAYVVVCSS
+492 LAYVVVCAS
-501 MPSV
+501 MPGA

>member
-1 MSSGETPPAAAP
+1 MSDESPPPAPAPPAQAAEKSQP
-13 ATDAADAAA
+13 
-22 GAEQQAA
+22 AEQEA
-29 AGGGGGWGGWGL
+29 GGWGGWGL

-53 VAKSAIADIQQPP
+53 VTKSAIADIQQPL
-66 EQVVGTE
+66 EQDTGPDS
-73 EEEGEKEKEKEKAAG
+73 GEKVEKKEPEG
-88 EGEEDDERRKAALD
+88 EGEEEERRKAALD
-102 KLEKAS
+102 KLENAS
-108 EDSILGQASGLKVFD
+108 EDSILGQGLKAFD
-123 SSVESI
+123 SSVETI
-129 TTGTW
+129 TTSTW
-134 QALGSAWKSGSL
+134 QALGTAWKSGSL
-146 LVQKLETSA
+146 FVQTLENSA

-176 TILETGKSFTAKGME
+176 TILETGKSFTARGME

-202 LIIEETGMD
+202 FIVEETGME
-211 VDKGTGEGDQQ
+211 VDKGSTGEGDQQ
-222 AEEEQFE
+222 TEEEQFE

-259 FNRKKGKLIAEQK
+259 FNRKKGKLNAEQK

-288 GTKIDEDGPDSNKG
+288 STNAEEDGPDSDKG
-302 KKIEAADT
+302 KKIESADT
-310 DSDAEMKKLC
+310 DGDAEMKKLC
-320 DSSVSKAAKM
+320 ETSVSKAAKM

-341 SPNEIVKRTTDR
+341 SPNEIIKRTTNR

-370 LAVSQLVLLGK
+370 LAVSQFLVLGK

-386 ASKPKN
+386 TNKSKN
-392 EDDENDVKIEWPEDP
+392 EEDDENGIKIDWPEDP
-407 ILKAK
+407 ISKAK
-412 IIRWKAQSIAVDIEK
+412 IIRWKVQSISVDMEK
-427 VSASF
+427 VSTSF

-439 AEAYM
+439 AEAYA
-444 AAIQNALADKK
+444 AAIQNALADKQ
-455 DDLSSQ
+455 DDLPNQ
-461 NSVREKAKYI
+461 KSVQEKAKSI
-471 SSHLNSD
+471 SKHLNSD

-492 LAYVVVCSS
+492 LAYVVVCAS
-501 MPSV
+501 MPSA

>member
-1 MSSGETPPAAAP
+1 MSDESPAP
-13 ATDAADAAA
+13 VAA
-22 GAEQQAA
+22 GAENSQPAEQAA
-29 AGGGGGWGGWGL
+29 GGWGGWGL

-53 VAKSAIADIQQPP
+53 VAKSAIDDIQQPP
-66 EQVVGTE
+66 EQEAGPGASGGE
-73 EEEGEKEKEKEKAAG
+73 EKEKEP
-88 EGEEDDERRKAALD
+88 EGEEEERRKAAMEN
-102 KLEKAS
+102 LEKAS
-108 EDSILGQASGLKVFD
+108 EDSILGQGLKVFD
-123 SSVESI
+123 NSVESI

-146 LVQKLETSA
+146 FVQKLENSA
-155 SSLAETIQQGELPA
+155 SSLAETIQQGELPS
-169 KASAIAP
+169 KASGIAP
-176 TILETGKSFTAKGME
+176 TILEAGKSFTSKGME

-202 LIIEETGMD
+202 FIIEETGME
-211 VDKGTGEGDQQ
+211 VDKGSTGEGDQKT
-222 AEEEQFE
+222 EDEQFE

-259 FNRKKGKLIAEQK
+259 FNRKKGKLNAEK
-272 TYYDG
+272 KIYYDA

-288 GTKIDEDGPDSNKG
+288 STNVEEDGPDSDKG
-302 KKIEAADT
+302 KKIESAAT
-310 DSDAEMKKLC
+310 DADAEMKMLTE
-320 DSSVSKAAKM
+320 SSVSKAAKM

-341 SPNEIVKRTTDR
+341 STNEIIKRTTNR

-358 SEGVHR
+358 SEGVHK

-370 LAVSQLVLLGK
+370 LAVSQLLVLGK

-386 ASKPKN
+386 ANKSKN
-392 EDDENDVKIEWPEDP
+392 EDDENDFKFDWPEDS
-407 ILKAK
+407 ISKAK
-412 IIRWKAQSIAVDIEK
+412 IIRWKAQSISVDMEK
-427 VSASF
+427 VSTSF
-432 ATGISDV
+432 ATGISDI
-439 AEAYM
+439 AETYA
-444 AAIQNALADKK
+444 AAIQNGLADKQ
-455 DDLSSQ
+455 DDLPNQ
-461 NSVREKAKYI
+461 KSVQEKAKSI
-471 SSHLNSD
+471 SNLLNSD

-492 LAYVVVCSS
+492 LAYVVVCTS

>member
-1 MSSGETPPAAAP
+1 MSDESPPPAQAAEKSQP
-13 ATDAADAAA
+13 
-22 GAEQQAA
+22 AEQAT
-29 AGGGGGWGGWGL
+29 GGWGGWGL
-41 SIFSEISRNAVE
+41 NIFSEISRNAVE

-66 EQVVGTE
+66 EQDTGPDSGEKDKEKEPEGE
-73 EEEGEKEKEKEKAAG
+73 EEE
-88 EGEEDDERRKAALD
+88 ERRKAALE

-108 EDSILGQASGLKVFD
+108 EDSILGQGLKAFD
-123 SSVESI
+123 SSVETI

-134 QALGSAWKSGSL
+134 QALGTAWKSGSL
-146 LVQKLETSA
+146 FVQKLENSA

-169 KASAIAP
+169 KASVIAP
-176 TILETGKSFTAKGME
+176 TILETGRSFTARGME

-202 LIIEETGMD
+202 FIVEETGME
-211 VDKGTGEGDQQ
+211 VDKGSAGEGDQQ
-222 AEEEQFE
+222 TEEEQFE

-259 FNRKKGKLIAEQK
+259 FNRKKGKLSAEQK

-288 GTKIDEDGPDSNKG
+288 STNAEEDGPDSDKG
-302 KKIEAADT
+302 KKIESADT
-310 DSDAEMKKLC
+310 DADAEMKKLC
-320 DSSVSKAAKM
+320 ETSVSKAAKM
-330 AAGFTTALGGL
+330 AAGFATALGGL
-341 SPNEIVKRTTDR
+341 SPNDIIKRTTNR

-370 LAVSQLVLLGK
+370 LAVSQLLVLGK

-386 ASKPKN
+386 ANKSKN
-392 EDDENDVKIEWPEDP
+392 EDDENDVKIDWPEDP
-407 ILKAK
+407 ISKAK
-412 IIRWKAQSIAVDIEK
+412 TIRWKVQSISVDMEK
-427 VSASF
+427 VSTSF

-439 AEAYM
+439 AEAYA
-444 AAIQNALADKK
+444 AAIQNALADKQ
-455 DDLSSQ
+455 DDLPSQ
-461 NSVREKAKYI
+461 KSVQEKAKSI
-471 SSHLNSD
+471 SNHLNSD

-492 LAYVVVCSS
+492 LAYVVVCAS